1 ACTDT
6 MSSAVVH
13 KTVNVLQCGPHF
25 STFGGAPLHVAATS
39 IDVYVPDDMYAL
51 WDPSLDEG
59 PLKNAVDD
67 WNDALGDLGLS
78 LNLTTTQ
85 CSGGACIRLA
95 HGPMAQHVDDCAETG
110 VPPSGNV
117 PSVMTLTDGNENRSV
132 LPWYRFGE
140 DFQQYM
146 LAHELGHVLGLD
158 HPVMDD
164 DCGTSEES
172 VMTAPNACG
181 VPITGVSP
189 TTNDILP
196 IQKTVFGPG
205 TQTKCGFP
213 VP

>member
-1 ACTDT
+1 YYAPYPSRSLDTRPLQIYGTTLSELGEHQLAFQSTAYGTACTDT

-110 VPPSGNV
+110 V
-117 PSVMTLTDGNENRSV
+117 
-132 LPWYRFGE
+132 
-140 DFQQYM
+140 
-146 LAHELGHVLGLD
+146 
-158 HPVMDD
+158 
-164 DCGTSEES
+164 
-172 VMTAPNACG
+172 
-181 VPITGVSP
+181 
-189 TTNDILP
+189 
-196 IQKTVFGPG
+196 
-205 TQTKCGFP
+205 
-213 VP
+213 